1 MKKVILTLLFVC
13 INSLATT
20 QYVYN
25 VSKEQVIIDSASE
38 AVRPIAS
45 VTKLMTAIIILDSS
59 LSMDEKVPYKGSK
72 QLSRKPRTREEL
84 LSLMLIKS
92 DNNAA
97 DALASSVSGGRDAFI
112 QTMNEKARSLGMVN
126 TTYEDSS
133 GLGFRNQ
140 STARDLALLLQ
151 HAYRYDKI
159 RQVAST
165 QQYIVMES
173 AKRVR
178 VKKSSKLKK
187 KKTFKTSGII
197 VINNTNYNLLVDYK
211 EIEISKTGFT
221 NPAGKCLA
229 MFLTKHGDHF
239 VVVILGERNT
249 SSVQKVSRGII
260 DRL

>member
-1 MKKVILTLLFVC
+1 MKTIILTLLFVC
-13 INSLATT
+13 STSLATT

-25 VSKEQVIIDSASE
+25 VSKDLVIIESAAD

-45 VTKLMTAIIILDSS
+45 VTKLMTALIILDSR
-59 LSMDEKVPYKGSK
+59 LSMDEKVPYRGSK
-72 QLSRKPRTREEL
+72 QLSSKPRSREEL

-97 DALASSVSGGRDAFI
+97 DALARSVPGGRERFI
-112 QTMNEKARSLGMVN
+112 RMMNDTALSLGMMS

-133 GLGFRNQ
+133 GLGFHNQ
-140 STARDLALLLQ
+140 STAKDLAILLQ
-151 HAYRYDKI
+151 HVYNYDKI

-165 QQYIVMES
+165 QRYVVIDTT
-173 AKRVR
+173 
-178 VKKSSKLKK
+178 KK
-187 KKTFKTSGII
+187 KKRRKVVT
-197 VINNTNYNLLVDYK
+197 VNNTNYKLLVDYS

-229 MFLTKHGDHF
+229 MFITKHGDHF

-260 DRL
+260 NNL